1 MELRAVGFDAGE
13 ETTGRVWMD
22 DAEIDPKSGNADLRY
37 NGCRLPLNCENA
49 VVLHDLGT

>member
-37 NGCRLPLNCENA
+37 NGCRLPLNWGLPQFVWFIVC
-49 VVLHDLGT
+49 